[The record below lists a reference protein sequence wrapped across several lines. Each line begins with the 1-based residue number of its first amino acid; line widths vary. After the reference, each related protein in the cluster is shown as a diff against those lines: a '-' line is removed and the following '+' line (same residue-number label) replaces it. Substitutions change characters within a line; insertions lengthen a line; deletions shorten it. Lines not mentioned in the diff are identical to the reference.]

1 MDLGYVVLYM
11 NDTEAAKNFWVEKV
25 GFELKK
31 EVNAGELNVYTVG
44 AKDAITNIELVPL
57 ALMENNPMDINTGT
71 PSMAF
76 YTADLK
82 AEHARL
88 TENGVNA
95 TEIMEHQGMTV
106 FTFFDEENQA
116 FAMLQK

>member
-1 MDLGYVVLYM
+1 MG
-11 NDTEAAKNFWVEKV
+11 
-25 GFELKK
+25 
-31 EVNAGELNVYTVG
+31 
-44 AKDAITNIELVPL
+44 
-57 ALMENNPMDINTGT
+57 INTGT

-76 YTADLK
+76 YAEDLK

-88 TENGVNA
+88 TESGVNV

-106 FTFFDEENQA
+106 FTFFDEEKQA